1 MKKFISLVIII
12 ATLLTISACQ
22 SESLS
27 DKGPTSG
34 EEQTTSPETV
44 TEAVTDPVP
53 EGALLLFDGEAFVPN
68 FIRPEKTDAD
78 TLSLAL
84 ELKKKIEEL
93 VLGDATIKIKHDYLA
108 KDEKPAEY
116 EIVVGNTTREV
127 SVNAEAALGNVC
139 GYSYSV
145 TEKGV
150 SIVGTIPAYTRDAIR
165 AFAEQY
171 LPENLVVANGKY
183 YLKPAS
189 VTYVEEN
196 PSFCDVAVLCAK
208 KNLSFDYISKHMY
221 NLAALGSHKSAQGA
235 CVDKEGKYLY
245 VSMQTSNKSSLAKYD
260 LKTGERLELIANTG
274 TDHSNDM
281 TFNAK
286 QDFMIVVHNAP
297 NYARITT
304 FKNGTMEKLKTVDL
318 VCKMNGLAY
327 CEERDQYAAGISGTW
342 NFWVLDSNFQKVGG
356 MENGVNTGKTRQG
369 LDCDEDYVY
378 FVQSAAT
385 GNPGNIIMIYSWQG
399 EFLARVEL
407 THNTQEGETLLHV
420 GNQLYLHCNRGNGG
434 AIYALTPKNPAN

>member
-1 MKKFISLVIII
+1 MKKIVSVLIIL
-12 ATLLTISACQ
+12 ATLITLTACKSEPSSDAGLTSGDGETTF
-22 SESLS
+22 SES
-27 DKGPTSG
+27 
-34 EEQTTSPETV
+34 V

-53 EGALLLFDGEAFVPN
+53 EGALLLFDGEEFVPT
-68 FIRPEKTDAD
+68 FVRPEKTDAD

-84 ELKKKIEEL
+84 ALKRRLEEL
-93 VLGDATIKIKHDYLA
+93 VPGDANIKIKHDYLA
-108 KDEKPAEY
+108 RDEKPAQY
-116 EIVVGNTTREV
+116 EIVVGNTQREA
-127 SVNAEAALGNVC
+127 SVKAEEALGNTC
-139 GYSYSV
+139 AYSYTV
-145 TEKGV
+145 NEKGAV
-150 SIVGTIPAYTRDAIR
+150 IVGTIPAYTRDGIR
-165 AFAEQY
+165 AFTDAY
-171 LPENLVVANGKY
+171 LSENLVVANGKY
-183 YLKPAS
+183 YLKQTS

-196 PSFCDVAVLCAK
+196 PTFCDVAVLCAR
-208 KNLSFDYISKHMY
+208 KNLAFDYTSKHMY

-235 CVDKEGKYLY
+235 CVDSEGKYLY
-245 VSMQTSNKSSLAKYD
+245 VSMQTSNKSSLAKYE
-260 LKTGERLELIANTG
+260 LETGKQLEVIANTG

-286 QDFMIVVHNAP
+286 EDFMIVVHNAP

-304 FKNGTMEKLKTVDL
+304 FKNGTMEKLKTVDI

-327 CEERDQYAAGISGTW
+327 CAERDQYAAGISGTW
-342 NFWVLDSNFQKVGG
+342 NFWVLDSNFKKVGG
-356 MENGVNTGKTRQG
+356 MESGVNTEKTRQG

-420 GNQLYLHCNRGNGG
+420 GNQLYLHCNRGSGG
-434 AIYALTPKNPAN
+434 ALYKLTPKKPAN

>member
-1 MKKFISLVIII
+1 MKKFFSLLIMLCMLFSLCAC
-12 ATLLTISACQ
+12 ATEPH
-22 SESLS
+22 ESL
-27 DKGPTSG
+27 DQTEGEGFTS
-34 EEQTTSPETV
+34 EQLTETE
-44 TEAVTDPVP
+44 TEAIP
-53 EGALLLFDGEAFVPN
+53 EGAFPLYDGEKFIPN

-78 TLSLAL
+78 TLALAL
-84 ELKKKIEEL
+84 ELKKRIEALVPGDEL
-93 VLGDATIKIKHDYLA
+93 LTIKQDYLL
-108 KDEKPAEY
+108 KGENPAEY
-116 EIVVGNTTREV
+116 EIIVGNAARDI
-127 SVNAEAALGNVC
+127 SVNAEKALGNVC
-139 GYSYSV
+139 GYSYAV
-145 TEKGV
+145 TEKSV
-150 SIVGTIPAYTRDAIR
+150 FVVGTIPAYTRDGIR
-165 AFAEQY
+165 AFADEY
-171 LPENLVVANGKY
+171 LSENLIEVNGKY
-183 YLKPAS
+183 YLKAAS

-208 KNLSFDYISKHMY
+208 KGLEFDYTSKHMY
-221 NLAALGSHKSAQGA
+221 DLAALGSHKSAQGA
-235 CVDKEGKYLY
+235 CIDGEGKYLY

-286 QDFMIVVHNAP
+286 EGFMIVVHNAP

-304 FKNGTMEKLKTVDL
+304 FKDGTMEKLKTVDL
-318 VCKMNGLAY
+318 KCKMNGLAY
-327 CEERDQYAAGISGTW
+327 CEERDCYAAGISGTW
-342 NFWVLDSNFQKVGG
+342 NFWVLDSNFQKIGG
-356 MENGVNTGKTRQG
+356 MESGVNTGKTRQG

-407 THNTQEGETLLHV
+407 THNTREGETLMHV

-434 AIYALTPKNPAN
+434 SVYQLTPKMP